1 MAKFCIGIDLGGT
14 FIKVALLD
22 EQRRPTPT
30 REFETPIH
38 EGPDAVV
45 AAIVASARRMVKE
58 HGLAKGDLLGVG
70 IGSPGPIDISEGVI
84 ITLPNIPGMDN
95 VPLRELVSKGLG
107 LPAVLENDANAAA
120 YGEFIRGAGVGTA
133 NMVLLTLGT
142 GVGSGIVV
150 DGKIL
155 HGAHDMGGEWGHVVV
170 QPGGEPCA
178 CGQAGCLERYSSAT
192 YLAQYA
198 TRLIREEGRDSSL
211 SKLLDQGKTL
221 NAKDIVD
228 AAKAGDELAAE
239 VWDRATYHLAV
250 ACVNISRI
258 FDPDCVVL
266 GGGMAR
272 AGDELLVPVRRYFR
286 QLHWALTPVRMEI
299 HLASLGPDAGV
310 IGAAGVAWSGLG
322 DGCDT

>member
-22 EQRRPTPT
+22 EQRGPTPT
-30 REFETPIH
+30 REFQTPIQD
-38 EGPDAVV
+38 GPDAVV
-45 AAIVASARRMVKE
+45 GEIVASARRVVEE
-58 HGLAKGDLLGVG
+58 HKLSRSDLLGVG
-70 IGSPGPIDISEGVI
+70 IGSPGPIDISRGVI

-95 VPLRELVSKGLG
+95 VPLRDLVSKGLD

-120 YGEFIRGAGVGTA
+120 YGEFICGAGVGTA

-198 TRLIREEGRDSSL
+198 TRLIREQGRHSSL
-211 SKLLDQGKTL
+211 SKLLDEGRTL
-221 NAKDIVD
+221 DAKDILD
-228 AAKAGDELAAE
+228 AAKSGDELAAE
-239 VWDRATYHLAV
+239 VWDRAMHYLAIG
-250 ACVNISRI
+250 CVNISRI
-258 FDPDCVVL
+258 FDPDRVVL

-272 AGDELLVPVRRYFR
+272 AGDDLLTPVRRCFR
-286 QLHWALTPVRMEI
+286 QLHWTLTPVRMEI

-310 IGAAGVAWSGLG
+310 IGAAGVAWSALG
-322 DGCDT
+322 NG